1 MLKNVCI
8 LSFVCVCV
16 CACVCVFV
24 CVCLCV
30 CVLRSVCVIA
40 IRLSDW
46 FHPAD
51 GAHPFYLELRSSGNA
66 HGVFLKNSNG
76 MDVVLDSTSLRYN
89 VIGGID

>member
-1 MLKNVCI
+1 MLKNVCV
-8 LSFVCVCV
+8 LSFVCACARVCV
-16 CACVCVFV
+16 
-24 CVCLCV
+24 CV
-30 CVLRSVCVIA
+30 CVLRSVCVVA
-40 IRLSDW
+40 IRLSDL

>member
-1 MLKNVCI
+1 MCVC
-8 LSFVCVCV
+8 VCVCV
-16 CACVCVFV
+16 CARVCVF
-24 CVCLCV
+24 V

-40 IRLSDW
+40 IRLSDS
-46 FHPAD
+46 FHPTD